1 MSDTLTPERIAYGR
15 KLLARLAGYVGS
27 RLVQRNGSW
36 HEVLYEELEPHE
48 TYEADIK
55 EWMFA
60 NRTALLKAADENA
73 TLRAEVE
80 QAKRMN
86 AELRKD
92 VRTRDS
98 HIADLETEIATLRTE
113 NAKLR
118 RWLDD
123 AEAELERLR
132 KAVAMGG
139 KTL

>member
-60 NRTALLKAADENA
+60 NRTALLDAAEENA
-73 TLRAEVE
+73 TLRAENV
-80 QAKRMN
+80 
-86 AELRKD
+86 
-92 VRTRDS
+92 
-98 HIADLETEIATLRTE
+98 
-113 NAKLR
+113 KLR
-118 RWLDD
+118 SLLTRVKRVLPPGELY
-123 AEAELERLR
+123 EAILSVLHEEE
-132 KAVAMGG
+132 
-139 KTL
+139 TS